1 MCEEFVCKYLKA
13 EFQRILPERCFEL
26 ENCEICPCIF
36 NCRYCI
42 KSKTCD
48 NAKINSNKTNLK
60 SNYS

>member
-36 NCRYCI
+36 TCRYCI
-42 KSKTCD
+42 KAQLCD
-48 NAKINSNKTNLK
+48 KARK
-60 SNYS
+60 Y